1 MILIIIK
8 VGFQTHRDRDK
19 LIELCRIQL
28 PNAEINYESSNDVC
42 FVTYKG
48 WTCSLGVFPVSIK
61 NEDFLKFVR
70 LTETCQRASE
80 IRKNV
85 IIHFLFY

>member
-1 MILIIIK
+1 M
-8 VGFQTHRDRDK
+8 V
-19 LIELCRIQL
+19 ELCRLQL
-28 PNAEINYESSNDVC
+28 PSAEINYESSCDVF

-70 LTETCQRASE
+70 LTETCQRALE
-80 IRKNV
+80 IRKHV
-85 IIHFLFY
+85 IINFYLD